1 MNNIKV
7 TYNSYAM
14 IQKLTISLLLLS
26 LGACAT
32 LTEDA
37 MTPIAVSFSD
47 GSDGECSFRNK
58 RGSWNM
64 KIPGTVSVRKSDD
77 GLQYDAKTI
86 DGRTAQ
92 GVITSEMG
100 AKIIASAVF
109 IDFGITDA
117 ITDKH
122 RKYAGSFVIPIK
134 KSLGAATPRSTP
146 QSTVLR
152 KSENDDLRRKLLRQ
166 YINKEITRQ
175 EYTDLMKRVSED

>member
-1 MNNIKV
+1 
-7 TYNSYAM
+7 M
-14 IQKLTISLLLLS
+14 IHKLFISLLLLS

-47 GSDGECSFRNK
+47 GSEGECTFRNK
-58 RGSWNM
+58 RGSWKM
-64 KIPGTVSVRKSDD
+64 DIPGTVSVRKSDD
-77 GLQYDAKTI
+77 GLQYNAKTN

-134 KSLGAATPRSTP
+134 ARTGSSSSRTTSQPSSG
-146 QSTVLR
+146 R

-175 EYTDLMKRVSED
+175 EYTELMKRVSED

>member
-1 MNNIKV
+1 MLKNTI
-7 TYNSYAM
+7 
-14 IQKLTISLLLLS
+14 ISLLLLS

-47 GSDGECSFRNK
+47 GSEGECTFRNK
-58 RGSWNM
+58 RGSWKM
-64 KIPGTVSVRKSDD
+64 EIPGTVSVRKSDD

-122 RKYAGSFVIPIK
+122 RKYTGSFVIPIK
-134 KSLGAATPRSTP
+134 KRSGSIPRSTSQP
-146 QSTVLR
+146 SAVRQT
-152 KSENDDLRRKLLRQ
+152 ENTDLRRKLLRQ
-166 YINKEITRQ
+166 YINKEITKE
-175 EYTDLMKRVSED
+175 EYVELMKRVSED

>member
-1 MNNIKV
+1 MYYMLKNL
-7 TYNSYAM
+7 S
-14 IQKLTISLLLLS
+14 LSLLLLS

-32 LTEDA
+32 ITEDA

-47 GSDGECSFRNK
+47 GSEGECTFSNK
-58 RGSWNM
+58 RGSWTM
-64 KIPGTVSVRKSDD
+64 EVPGTVSVRKSDD
-77 GLQYDAKTI
+77 GLLYNAKTN

-122 RKYAGSFVIPIK
+122 RKYTGNFVIPVK
-134 KSLGAATPRSTP
+134 PRS
-146 QSTVLR
+146 STR
-152 KSENDDLRRKLLRQ
+152 ISSSSPKAASRQKENSDLKRKLLTQ
-166 YINKEITRQ
+166 YINKEITRE
-175 EYTDLMKRVSED
+175 EYTELLKKVNEE